1 MSGRGAGRLVQH
13 SQAVVADAGGL
24 LCCPA
29 ASSARHSVC
38 LAPTPATVYIIK
50 AFSPLFFSP
59 EAQECFLLHL

>member
-1 MSGRGAGRLVQH
+1 MSGRGARKLVQH
-13 SQAVVADAGGL
+13 SQAALADASGL

-50 AFSPLFFSP
+50 AFSPLLFFS
-59 EAQECFLLHL
+59 